1 LNPEVRLQAQ
11 KTAATKLAG
20 QRHAGFDTFQG
31 NSPGVQHAIAMGTR
45 IAASPIRAALLS
57 GEAGTGKELL
67 ARCIHN
73 AGPNATAPFVAIS
86 CAALPAPIIELEL
99 FGQDISNGNGQQHK
113 MGILEL
119 AGHGTVLLKDIGEIA
134 PSIQA
139 RLHRTLQVHR
149 VRPLGGLEELPIN
162 CRIIATTKVNLE
174 ERVASANFNGD
185 LLHEVAKMRIDLPS
199 LRDRGPDIRLLAEY
213 ILNDVAQS
221 HGGERK
227 HLGVDADEVLRGH
240 RWPGNVRELRHT
252 LERAVTLSDAG
263 LITAAHMIIQQR
275 RSVNASSPDAR
286 TYAEIRIPMTGR
298 RLRDIERE
306 ALEITMQFTNQNQS
320 AAARLLGIARPTLAR
335 KLREYGL
342 QSEAL
347 GKG

>member
-1 LNPEVRLQAQ
+1 MA
-11 KTAATKLAG
+11 
-20 QRHAGFDTFQG
+20 
-31 NSPGVQHAIAMGTR
+31 TR

-99 FGQDISNGNGQQHK
+99 FGQDISNGSGPQHK

-139 RLHRTLQVHR
+139 RLHRTLQVHQ
-149 VRPLGGLEELPIN
+149 VRPLGGLEEVPIH
-162 CRIIATTKVNLE
+162 CRIIATSKTNLE
-174 ERVASANFNGD
+174 ERVATGAFNGE
-185 LLHEVAKMRIDLPS
+185 LMHEVAKMRIDLPA
-199 LRDRGPDIRLLAEY
+199 LRDRGPDIRLMADY
-213 ILNDVAQS
+213 ILADVAES

-227 HLGVDADEVLRGH
+227 HLAIDADEVLRGH
-240 RWPGNVRELRHT
+240 RWPGNVRELRHV

-275 RSVNASSPDAR
+275 RSVNGTSPDAK
-286 TYAEIRIPMTGR
+286 TYAEIRIPMSGR
-298 RLRDIERE
+298 KLRDIERE

-335 KLREYGL
+335 KLKEFGL
-342 QSEAL
+342 AQSEKITA
-347 GKG
+347 

>member
-1 LNPEVRLQAQ
+1 LNSQ
-11 KTAATKLAG
+11 KSAATKLTG
-20 QRHAGFDTFQG
+20 PRHPGFESFQG
-31 NSPGVQHAIAMGTR
+31 NSPAVQHAIAMATR

-99 FGQDISNGNGQQHK
+99 FGQDSSNGAGAAQHK

-119 AGHGTVLLKDIGEIA
+119 AGQGTVLLKDIGEIA

-149 VRPLGGLEELPIN
+149 VRPLGGLEEVPIH
-162 CRIIATTKVNLE
+162 CRIIATSKVNLE

-185 LLHEVAKMRIDLPS
+185 LMHEVAKMRIDLPP
-199 LRDRGPDIRLLAEY
+199 LRDRGADIRLMAEY
-213 ILNDVAQS
+213 ILADVAQS
-221 HGGERK
+221 HGGELK
-227 HLGVDADEVLRGH
+227 HLGIDADEVLRGH
-240 RWPGNVRELRHT
+240 RWPGNVRELRHV

-275 RSVNASSPDAR
+275 RAVNASSPDAR

-298 RLRDIERE
+298 KLRDIERE

-335 KLREYGL
+335 KLKEFGL
-342 QSEAL
+342 AAND
-347 GKG
+347 KVTA

>member
-1 LNPEVRLQAQ
+1 LQSH
-11 KTAATKLAG
+11 KREAAKLTVSKHPGFESFQGDSPAV
-20 QRHAGFDTFQG
+20 RHAIDM
-31 NSPGVQHAIAMGTR
+31 ATR

-99 FGQDISNGNGQQHK
+99 FGQDISNGNGPQHK

-139 RLHRTLQVHR
+139 RLHRTLQVHQ
-149 VRPLGGLEELPIN
+149 VRPLGGLEEVPIH
-162 CRIIATTKVNLE
+162 CRIIATSKTNLE
-174 ERVASANFNGD
+174 ERVATGAFNGE
-185 LLHEVAKMRIDLPS
+185 LMHEVAKMRIDLPA
-199 LRDRGPDIRLLAEY
+199 LRDRGPDIRLMADY
-213 ILNDVAQS
+213 ILADVAES

-227 HLGVDADEVLRGH
+227 HLAIDADEVLRGH
-240 RWPGNVRELRHT
+240 RWPGNVRELRHV

-275 RSVNASSPDAR
+275 RSVNGTSPDAK
-286 TYAEIRIPMTGR
+286 TYAEIRIPMSGR
-298 RLRDIERE
+298 KLRDIERE

-335 KLREYGL
+335 KLKEFGL
-342 QSEAL
+342 AQSEKITA
-347 GKG
+347 

>member
-1 LNPEVRLQAQ
+1 LQSHKSAATRPAGWRPPGFEPFQ
-11 KTAATKLAG
+11 GESPAVQQAINVATKLA
-20 QRHAGFDTFQG
+20 T
-31 NSPGVQHAIAMGTR
+31 
-45 IAASPIRAALLS
+45 SPIRAALLS

-99 FGQDISNGNGQQHK
+99 FGQDISGGNGSQQHK

-119 AGHGTVLLKDIGEIA
+119 AGAGTVLLKDIGEIA

-139 RLHRTLQVHR
+139 RLQRTLQVHR
-149 VRPLGGLEELPIN
+149 VRPLGSLEEVPIH
-162 CRIIATTKVNLE
+162 CRILATSKVNLE
-174 ERVASANFNGD
+174 ERVANGAFNGD
-185 LLHEVAKMRIDLPS
+185 LLHEVTKMRIELPP
-199 LRDRGPDIRLLAEY
+199 LRERGSDIRLMAEY
-213 ILNDVAQS
+213 ILADVASS

-227 HLGVDADEVLRGH
+227 HFGIDADEVLRGH
-240 RWPGNVRELRHT
+240 RWPGNVRELRHV

-275 RSVNASSPDAR
+275 RSVNGTSPDAR
-286 TYAEIRIPMTGR
+286 TYAEIRIPVTGR
-298 RLRDIERE
+298 KLRDIERE
-306 ALEITMQFTNQNQS
+306 ALEITMAFTNQNQS

-335 KLREYGL
+335 KLKEFGL
-342 QSEAL
+342 AQSEKAVV
-347 GKG
+347 

>member
-1 LNPEVRLQAQ
+1 LQSHRS
-11 KTAATKLAG
+11 AATKLTVSK
-20 QRHAGFDTFQG
+20 HPGFESFQG
-31 NSPGVQHAIAMGTR
+31 ESPAVQHAISMATR

-99 FGQDISNGNGQQHK
+99 FGQDISNGPGIPQHK

-134 PSIQA
+134 PGIQA

-149 VRPLGGLEELPIN
+149 VRPLGGLEEVPIH
-162 CRIIATTKVNLE
+162 CRIIATSKTNLE
-174 ERVASANFNGD
+174 ERVANGAFNGD
-185 LLHEVAKMRIDLPS
+185 LLHEVAKMRIELPA
-199 LRDRGPDIRLLAEY
+199 LRERGPDIRLMAEY
-213 ILNDVAQS
+213 ILADVAQS

-227 HLGVDADEVLRGH
+227 HLGIDADEVLRGH
-240 RWPGNVRELRHT
+240 RWPGNVRELRHV

-275 RSVNASSPDAR
+275 RSVNGTSPDAK

-298 RLRDIERE
+298 KLRDIERE

-335 KLREYGL
+335 KLKEFGL
-342 QSEAL
+342 AQTEKITA
-347 GKG
+347 

>member
-1 LNPEVRLQAQ
+1 VSQAQ
-11 KTAATKLAG
+11 RTAATKLAG
-20 QRHAGFDTFQG
+20 QRQAGFESFQG
-31 NSPGVQHAIAMGTR
+31 NSPAVQNAIAMAVR
-45 IAASPIRAALLS
+45 IASSPIRAALIS

-73 AGPNATAPFVAIS
+73 SGPNATAPFVAIS

-99 FGQDISNGNGQQHK
+99 FGQDVSHGSGNPQHK

-139 RLHRTLQVHR
+139 RLHRTLQVSR
-149 VRPLGGLEELPIN
+149 VRPLGGLEELPIH
-162 CRIIATTKVNLE
+162 CHIIATTKVNLE
-174 ERVASANFNGD
+174 ERVASASFSAD
-185 LLHEVAKMRIDLPS
+185 LMHEVAKLRIDLPA
-199 LRDRGPDIRLLAEY
+199 LRDRGTDVRLMADY
-213 ILNDVAQS
+213 ILADVAKS

-240 RWPGNVRELRHT
+240 RWPGNVRELRHV

-275 RSVNASSPDAR
+275 RSVTGTGPAAGS
-286 TYAEIRIPMTGR
+286 YAEIRIPMTGR

-342 QSEAL
+342 QRESPAGL
-347 GKG
+347 PA

>member
-1 LNPEVRLQAQ
+1 LQSN
-11 KTAATKLAG
+11 KSAAMKLAG
-20 QRHAGFDTFQG
+20 SRHPGFESFQG
-31 NSPGVQHAIAMGTR
+31 ESPAVQHAIAMATR
-45 IAASPIRAALLS
+45 IAASPIRAALIA

-73 AGPNATAPFVAIS
+73 AGPNTTAPFVAIS

-99 FGQDISNGNGQQHK
+99 FGQDIPSVGGSQHK

-119 AGHGTVLLKDIGEIA
+119 AGAGTVLLKDIGEIA

-149 VRPLGGLEELPIN
+149 VRPLGGLEEVPIQ
-162 CRIIATTKVNLE
+162 CRILATSKTNLE
-174 ERVASANFNGD
+174 DRVANGAFNGD
-185 LLHEVAKMRIDLPS
+185 LLHEVAKMRIDLPA
-199 LRDRGPDIRLLAEY
+199 LRERGADVRLMAEY
-213 ILNDVAQS
+213 ILGDVAQA
-221 HGGERK
+221 HRGERK
-227 HLGVDADEVLRGH
+227 HLGIDADEVLRGH
-240 RWPGNVRELRHT
+240 RWPGNVRELRHV

-275 RSVNASSPDAR
+275 RSVNGTSPDAK

-298 RLRDIERE
+298 KLRDIERE

-335 KLREYGL
+335 KLKEFGL
-342 QSEAL
+342 AQSEKVSA
-347 GKG
+347 

>member
-1 LNPEVRLQAQ
+1 MKP
-11 KTAATKLAG
+11 AG
-20 QRHAGFDTFQG
+20 SRHPGFESFQG
-31 NSPGVQHAIAMGTR
+31 ESPAVQHAIGMATR
-45 IAASPIRAALLS
+45 IAASPIRAALIS

-99 FGQDISNGNGQQHK
+99 FGQDLPAIGGSQHK

-119 AGHGTVLLKDIGEIA
+119 AGLGTVLLKDVGEIA

-149 VRPLGGLEELPIN
+149 VRPLGGLEEVPIH
-162 CRIIATTKVNLE
+162 CRIIATSKTNLE
-174 ERVASANFNGD
+174 DRVANGSFNGD
-185 LLHEVAKMRIDLPS
+185 LLHEVAKMRIDLPA
-199 LRDRGPDIRLLAEY
+199 LRDRGGDIRLLAEY
-213 ILNDVAQS
+213 ILGDVALA
-221 HGGERK
+221 HRGERK
-227 HLGVDADEVLRGH
+227 HLGIDADEVLRGH
-240 RWPGNVRELRHT
+240 RWPGNVRELRHV

-275 RSVNASSPDAR
+275 RSVNGTSPDAK

-298 RLRDIERE
+298 KLRDIERE

-335 KLREYGL
+335 KLKEFGL
-342 QSEAL
+342 ATSEKVSA
-347 GKG
+347 

>member
-1 LNPEVRLQAQ
+1 VHAQ
-11 KTAATKLAG
+11 NSAAMKLTG
-20 QRHAGFDTFQG
+20 QRKAGFESFQG
-31 NSPGVQHAIAMGTR
+31 NSPAVQNAIALATR
-45 IAASPIRAALLS
+45 MAASPIRAALLS
-57 GEAGTGKELL
+57 GDAGTGKELL

-99 FGQDISNGNGQQHK
+99 FGQDVSNGTGERQHK

-119 AGHGTVLLKDIGEIA
+119 AGQGTVLLKDIGEIA
-134 PSIQA
+134 TGIQA

-149 VRPLGGLEELPIN
+149 VRPLGGLEEVPIH
-162 CRIIATTKVNLE
+162 CRIIATSKVNLE
-174 ERVASANFNGD
+174 ERVASQGFNGE
-185 LLHEVAKMRIDLPS
+185 LFHEVSKFRIELPP
-199 LRDRGPDIRLLAEY
+199 LRERGTDIRFLAEY
-213 ILNDVAQS
+213 ILSDVAQA

-227 HLGVDADEVLRGH
+227 HLSIDADEVLRGH
-240 RWPGNVRELRHT
+240 RWPGNVRELRHV

-275 RSVNASSPDAR
+275 RAVTGSSPDAK

-298 RLRDIERE
+298 KLRDIERE

-335 KLREYGL
+335 KLKEFGL
-342 QSEAL
+342 AAEPAKA
-347 GKG
+347 GV

>member
-1 LNPEVRLQAQ
+1 MQVH
-11 KTAATKLAG
+11 KTAATQPAG
-20 QRHAGFDTFQG
+20 QRRAGFESFQG
-31 NSPGVQHAIAMGTR
+31 NSTAVEQAIRMAMR
-45 IAASPIRAALLS
+45 IATSPIRAALLT
-57 GEAGTGKELL
+57 GEGGTGKELL

-99 FGQDISNGNGQQHK
+99 FGQDASHGSGHPSHK

-119 AGHGTVLLKDIGEIA
+119 AGAGTVLLKDIGEIA
-134 PSIQA
+134 TSIQA
-139 RLHRTLQVHR
+139 RLHRTIQVSR
-149 VRPLGGLEELPIN
+149 VRPLGGLEELPIH
-162 CRIIATTKVNLE
+162 CRIITTSKVNLE
-174 ERVASANFNGD
+174 ERVATAGFNAD
-185 LLHEVAKMRIDLPS
+185 LLAEVAKLRIELPP
-199 LRDRGPDIRLLAEY
+199 LRDRGTDIRLMADYILAE
-213 ILNDVAQS
+213 LAQS

-227 HLGVDADEVLRGH
+227 HLGIDADEVLRGH
-240 RWPGNVRELRHT
+240 RWPGNVRELRHV

-275 RSVNASSPDAR
+275 RAIGGSAPAG

-306 ALEITMQFTNQNQS
+306 ALEITLQFTNQNQS

-342 QSEAL
+342 QQEPTRVTA
-347 GKG
+347 

>member
-1 LNPEVRLQAQ
+1 MSAP
-11 KTAATKLAG
+11 KPAAAKLAT
-20 QRHAGFDTFQG
+20 QRHAGFDSFQG
-31 NSPGVQHAIAMGTR
+31 ASPGVQHAIAMATR
-45 IAASPIRAALLS
+45 IAVSPIRAALLM
-57 GEAGTGKELL
+57 GDAGTGKELL

-73 AGPNATAPFVAIS
+73 AGPNAAAPFVAIS

-99 FGQDISNGNGQQHK
+99 FGQDISNGAGAPKHK

-119 AGHGTVLLKDIGEIA
+119 AGQGTVLLKDIGEIA

-149 VRPLGGLEELPIN
+149 VRPLGGLEEVPIH

-174 ERVASANFNGD
+174 ERVAASNFNAD
-185 LLHEVAKMRIDLPS
+185 LMNEVSKLRIELPP
-199 LRDRGPDIRLLAEY
+199 LRDRGADIRLMAEY
-213 ILNDVAQS
+213 ILKDVAQS
-221 HGGERK
+221 HGGELK

-240 RWPGNVRELRHT
+240 RWPGNVRELRHV

-275 RSVNASSPDAR
+275 RAVNGSSPDAK
-286 TYAEIRIPMTGR
+286 THAEIRIPMSGR

-342 QSEAL
+342 QSESM
-347 GKG
+347 GKVGA

>member
-1 LNPEVRLQAQ
+1 MQSQN
-11 KTAATKLAG
+11 TAAAKLAG
-20 QRHAGFDTFQG
+20 QRKAGFEAFQG
-31 NSPGVQHAIAMGTR
+31 SSPSVQQAIGLATKM
-45 IAASPIRAALLS
+45 AVSPIRAALLS
-57 GEAGTGKELL
+57 GEAGTGKELI

-99 FGQDISNGNGQQHK
+99 FGQDVSNGSGTPQHK

-119 AGHGTVLLKDIGEIA
+119 AGNGTVLLKDIGEIA

-149 VRPLGGLEELPIN
+149 VRPLGGLEEVPIN

-174 ERVASANFNGD
+174 ERVASQGFNAD
-185 LLHEVAKMRIDLPS
+185 LLHEVAKFRIDLPP
-199 LRDRGPDIRLLAEY
+199 LRERGTDVRLMAEY
-213 ILNDVAQS
+213 ILADVAQA

-227 HLGVDADEVLRGH
+227 HLSIDADEVLRGH
-240 RWPGNVRELRHT
+240 RWPGNVRELRHV

-275 RSVNASSPDAR
+275 RSVTGSSPDAK
-286 TYAEIRIPMTGR
+286 TYAEIRIPMSGR
-298 RLRDIERE
+298 KLRDIERE

-335 KLREYGL
+335 KLKEFGL
-342 QSEAL
+342 ANDAP
-347 GKG
+347 KVVA

>member
-1 LNPEVRLQAQ
+1 MLTQ
-11 KTAATKLAG
+11 KSAPTKLTPSK
-20 QRHAGFDTFQG
+20 HPGFESFQG
-31 NSPGVQHAIAMGTR
+31 ESPAVQHAIAMATR

-99 FGQDISNGNGQQHK
+99 FGQDISGNNGAQHK

-149 VRPLGGLEELPIN
+149 VRPLGGLEEVPIH
-162 CRIIATTKVNLE
+162 CRIIATSKTNLE
-174 ERVASANFNGD
+174 ERVANGAFNGD
-185 LLHEVAKMRIDLPS
+185 LLHEVAKMRIDLPA
-199 LRDRGPDIRLLAEY
+199 LRDRGPDVRWMAEY
-213 ILNDVAQS
+213 ILADVAQS

-227 HLGVDADEVLRGH
+227 HLGIDADEVLRGH
-240 RWPGNVRELRHT
+240 RWPGNVRELRHV

-275 RSVNASSPDAR
+275 RSVNGTSPDAK

-298 RLRDIERE
+298 KLRDIERE

-335 KLREYGL
+335 KLKEFGL
-342 QSEAL
+342 ATNERVTA
-347 GKG
+347 

>member
-1 LNPEVRLQAQ
+1 MSVQ
-11 KTAATKLAG
+11 KAATKPAG
-20 QRHAGFDTFQG
+20 QRQAGFESFQG
-31 NSPGVQHAIAMGTR
+31 SCPAVNQAIGMATR
-45 IAASPIRAALLS
+45 FATSPIKTGLIA

-86 CAALPAPIIELEL
+86 CAALPAPIMELEL
-99 FGQDISNGNGQQHK
+99 FGQDVSHGSGSPAHK

-119 AGHGTVLLKDIGEIA
+119 AGEGTVLLKDVGEL
-134 PSIQA
+134 SSGIQA
-139 RLHRTLQVHR
+139 RLERTIQVHR
-149 VRPLGGLEELPIN
+149 VRPLGGLEEIPIH

-174 ERVASANFNGD
+174 DRVASGSFGAN
-185 LLHEVAKMRIDLPS
+185 LLSEVSKLRIDLPP
-199 LRDRGPDIRLLAEY
+199 LRERGPDIRLMADFILA
-213 ILNDVAQS
+213 DVAQS

-227 HLGVDADEVLRGH
+227 HLGIDADEVLRGH
-240 RWPGNVRELRHT
+240 RWPGNVRELRHV
-252 LERAVTLSDAG
+252 LERAVTLTDGG
-263 LITAAHMIIQQR
+263 LISAAHMIIQQR
-275 RSVNASSPDAR
+275 RSVTGSSPAA

-342 QSEAL
+342 QQEPPRVA
-347 GKG
+347 

>member
-1 LNPEVRLQAQ
+1 VQ
-11 KTAATKLAG
+11 KTAAAKLAS
-20 QRHAGFDTFQG
+20 QRQAGFESFQG
-31 NSPGVQHAIAMGTR
+31 GSPAVQQAIAMATR
-45 IAASPIRAALLS
+45 IATSPIRAALLS

-73 AGPNATAPFVAIS
+73 SGPNATAPFVAIS

-99 FGQDISNGNGQQHK
+99 FGQDVSHGSGNPAHK

-119 AGHGTVLLKDIGEIA
+119 AGQGTVLLKDIGEIA
-134 PSIQA
+134 PGIQA
-139 RLHRTLQVHR
+139 RLQRTIQVSR
-149 VRPLGGLEELPIN
+149 VRPLGGLEEVPIH

-174 ERVASANFNGD
+174 ERVAANNFSGE
-185 LLHEVAKMRIDLPS
+185 LMAEVAKLRIELPP
-199 LRDRGPDIRLLAEY
+199 LRDRGSDIRLMADY
-213 ILNDVAQS
+213 ILADVAQS

-240 RWPGNVRELRHT
+240 RWPGNVRELRHV

-275 RSVNASSPDAR
+275 RSVTGSSPAG

-306 ALEITMQFTNQNQS
+306 ALEITLQFTNQNQS

-342 QSEAL
+342 HQEPTRVIA
-347 GKG
+347 

>member
-1 LNPEVRLQAQ
+1 LQAQ
-11 KTAATKLAG
+11 KSAATKLAG
-20 QRHAGFDTFQG
+20 PKHPGFESFQG
-31 NSPGVQHAIAMGTR
+31 TSPAVQHAIALATR

-73 AGPNATAPFVAIS
+73 AGPNAAAPFVAIS

-99 FGQDISNGNGQQHK
+99 FGQDISNGSGASQHK

-119 AGHGTVLLKDIGEIA
+119 AGSGTVLLKDIGEIA

-139 RLHRTLQVHR
+139 RLQRTLQVHR
-149 VRPLGGLEELPIN
+149 VRPLGGLEEVPIH

-174 ERVASANFNGD
+174 ERVAASNFNGD
-185 LLHEVAKMRIDLPS
+185 LLHEVTKMRIELPA
-199 LRDRGPDIRLLAEY
+199 LRDRGTDVRAMAEY
-213 ILNDVAQS
+213 ILADVAQS

-227 HLGVDADEVLRGH
+227 HLGIDADEVLRGH
-240 RWPGNVRELRHT
+240 RWPGNVRELRHV

-275 RSVNASSPDAR
+275 RSVNGTSPDAK

-298 RLRDIERE
+298 KLRDIERE

-342 QSEAL
+342 AADA
-347 GKG
+347 KATA

>member
-1 LNPEVRLQAQ
+1 LQAP
-11 KTAATKLAG
+11 KAAATKLAG
-20 QRHAGFDTFQG
+20 QRQAGFESFQG
-31 NSPGVQHAIAMGTR
+31 NSPAVQHAIGMATR
-45 IAASPIRAALLS
+45 IASSPIRAALLH

-73 AGPNATAPFVAIS
+73 SGPNATAPFVAIS

-99 FGQDISNGNGQQHK
+99 FGQDVSQGSGLPAHK

-119 AGHGTVLLKDIGEIA
+119 AGQGTVLLKDIGEIA

-139 RLHRTLQVHR
+139 RLHRTIQVSR
-149 VRPLGGLEELPIN
+149 VRSLGGLEELPIH

-174 ERVASANFNGD
+174 ERVLSAGFNAD
-185 LLHEVAKMRIDLPS
+185 LLAEVAKLHVELPP
-199 LRDRGPDIRLLAEY
+199 LRDRGTDIRLMAEY
-213 ILNDVAQS
+213 ILADVAQS

-227 HLGVDADEVLRGH
+227 HLGIDADEVLRGH
-240 RWPGNVRELRHT
+240 RWPGNVRELRHV

-275 RSVNASSPDAR
+275 RSVTGSSPAA

-342 QSEAL
+342 QQEPTRVPA
-347 GKG
+347 

>member
-1 LNPEVRLQAQ
+1 LNSQ
-11 KTAATKLAG
+11 KSAAMKPAV
-20 QRHAGFDTFQG
+20 QRHPGFESFQG
-31 NSPGVQHAIAMGTR
+31 TSPAVSHAIAMATR

-99 FGQDISNGNGQQHK
+99 FGQDISNGATSQHK

-119 AGHGTVLLKDIGEIA
+119 AGAGTVLLKDIGEIA

-149 VRPLGGLEELPIN
+149 VRPLGGLEEVPIN

-174 ERVASANFNGD
+174 DRIASAHFNAD
-185 LLHEVAKMRIDLPS
+185 LVHEIAKMRIDLPP
-199 LRDRGPDIRLLAEY
+199 LRDRGADIRLMAEY
-213 ILNDVAQS
+213 ILTDVANS

-227 HLGVDADEVLRGH
+227 HLGIDADEVLRGH
-240 RWPGNVRELRHT
+240 RWPGNVRELRHV

-275 RSVNASSPDAR
+275 RAVNASSPDAR

-342 QSEAL
+342 QNETM
-347 GKG
+347 GKATA

>member
-1 LNPEVRLQAQ
+1 MNSQ
-11 KTAATKLAG
+11 KTAAAKLAG
-20 QRHAGFDTFQG
+20 QRHAGFESFQG
-31 NSPGVQHAIAMGTR
+31 GSPAVQNAIAMATR
-45 IAASPIRAALLS
+45 IAVSPIRAALLS
-57 GEAGTGKELL
+57 GDAGTGKELL

-99 FGQDISNGNGQQHK
+99 FGQDISNGAGAPQHK

-119 AGHGTVLLKDIGEIA
+119 AGLGTVLLKDIGEIA

-149 VRPLGGLEELPIN
+149 VRPLGGLEEVPIH

-174 ERVASANFNGD
+174 EKVSASNFNAD
-185 LLHEVAKMRIDLPS
+185 LMNEVSKLRIDLPP
-199 LRDRGPDIRLLAEY
+199 LRDRGADIRLMAEY
-213 ILNDVAQS
+213 ILKDVAQS
-221 HGGERK
+221 HGGELK
-227 HLGVDADEVLRGH
+227 HLGIDADEVLRGH
-240 RWPGNVRELRHT
+240 RWPGNVRELRHV

-275 RSVNASSPDAR
+275 RAVNGSSPDAK
-286 TYAEIRIPMTGR
+286 THAEIRIPMTGR

-342 QSEAL
+342 QSDTTTKVSA
-347 GKG
+347 

>member
-1 LNPEVRLQAQ
+1 
-11 KTAATKLAG
+11 
-20 QRHAGFDTFQG
+20 
-31 NSPGVQHAIAMGTR
+31 
-45 IAASPIRAALLS
+45 
-57 GEAGTGKELL
+57 
-67 ARCIHN
+67 
-73 AGPNATAPFVAIS
+73 
-86 CAALPAPIIELEL
+86 
-99 FGQDISNGNGQQHK
+99 

-149 VRPLGGLEELPIN
+149 VRPLGGLEEVPIH
-162 CRIIATTKVNLE
+162 CRIIATSKVNLE
-174 ERVASANFNGD
+174 ERVAASNFNGD
-185 LLHEVAKMRIDLPS
+185 LLHEVAKMRIDLPA
-199 LRDRGPDIRLLAEY
+199 LRERGTDIRLMAEY
-213 ILNDVAQS
+213 ILADVAQS

-227 HLGVDADEVLRGH
+227 HLGIDADEVLRGH
-240 RWPGNVRELRHT
+240 RWPGNVRELRHV

-275 RSVNASSPDAR
+275 RSVTGSSPDAK

-298 RLRDIERE
+298 KLREIERE

-335 KLREYGL
+335 KLKEYGL
-342 QSEAL
+342 ASASD
-347 GKG
+347 KISA

>member
-1 LNPEVRLQAQ
+1 LQAH
-11 KTAATKLAG
+11 KSAATKPPG
-20 QRHAGFDTFQG
+20 QRQPGFESFQG
-31 NSPGVQHAIAMGTR
+31 SSPAVQQAISMATR
-45 IAASPIRAALLS
+45 IAASPIRAALLA

-73 AGPNATAPFVAIS
+73 SGPNATAPFVAIS

-99 FGQDISNGNGQQHK
+99 FGQDVSHGSGNPQHK

-119 AGHGTVLLKDIGEIA
+119 AGPGTVLLKDIGEIA

-139 RLHRTLQVHR
+139 RLHRTLQVSR
-149 VRPLGGLEELPIN
+149 VRPLGGLEEVPIN

-174 ERVASANFNGD
+174 EKVGAGNFNAE
-185 LLHEVAKMRIDLPS
+185 LMHEVAKLRIDLPP
-199 LRDRGPDIRLLAEY
+199 LRERGTDIRLMADY
-213 ILNDVAQS
+213 ILADVAQS

-240 RWPGNVRELRHT
+240 RWPGNVRELRHV

-275 RSVNASSPDAR
+275 RSVTGTSPAGG

-342 QSEAL
+342 QQDSPTRVPA
-347 GKG
+347 